1 MIIHLV
7 NLIHD
12 FGYLLT
18 AYDVPCTI
26 LDAWNTLA
34 NKTDNFMFFRVYILV
49 KEIEK
54 RKQKKPI
61 IK

>member
-1 MIIHLV
+1 M
-7 NLIHD
+7 
-12 FGYLLT
+12 T